1 MRENKC
7 RYFLISL
14 FIITPIIS
22 KQVGEGYDSVIRT
35 IEKQGFENLQ
45 IKMENSHIKIAYENR
60 VYRSEMNAMG
70 SILTTILNSDIADS
84 VSLTPMNKML
94 PLTAIGVNL
103 DDFSS
108 FLKGNTDNTT
118 FSSQISVNM
127 VHGDWDEVENIPV
140 LNPSSKRLEVTIN
153 PGIEALFHTNQGPA
167 IWKLN
172 LIPKVSYSFRKG
184 TQLVFEGIIPLSY
197 QFHEE
202 TKQIKLGSVYISY
215 MHKLNNTLWT
225 STTMG
230 VFPWKTAYRGGSFR
244 DFYRYGI
251 SNETA
256 KFYLNGKINLSMKL
270 DYTAHLDYLDGVWG
284 YYSASSGKFTWRGN
298 LGYRFNKQ
306 DIHINLGHGKNL
318 YEKSLTELKITR
330 SFREIDI
337 GFHARW
343 NEGDEFSHFTLGL
356 RLDIPVPFF
365 QIQNNAVILNSFKR
379 FWWEFSYHD
388 NPQGG
393 FPKTKTSV
401 LDFQK
406 RMYPSYIKNNTE
418 LFLKNIDSNK

>member
-1 MRENKC
+1 MNKWW
-7 RYFLISL
+7 YFLLSL

-22 KQVGEGYDSVIRT
+22 KQAGEGYDDVVHT

-94 PLTAIGVNL
+94 PLTEIGVNL

-118 FSSQISVNM
+118 FSSQISANM
-127 VHGDWDEVENIPV
+127 VHGDGDELENIPV
-140 LNPSSKRLEVTIN
+140 LNPSSKRLEITIN
-153 PGIEALFHTNQGPA
+153 PGIEAMFHTSQGPA

-184 TQLVFEGIIPLSY
+184 TQFVLEGIIPLYY

-202 TKQIKLGSVYISY
+202 TKQIKLGSAYISY
-215 MHKLNNTLWT
+215 MHKLNNSLWT

-230 VFPWKTAYRGGSFR
+230 VFPWKTDYRGGSFR

-256 KFYLNGKINLSMKL
+256 QFYLNGKINLSMKL

-284 YYSASSGKFTWRGN
+284 YHSASSGKFTWRGN

-306 DIHINLGHGKNL
+306 DIHINFGHGKNL
-318 YEKSLTELKITR
+318 DEKSLTELKITR
-330 SFREIDI
+330 SFLETDI

-343 NEGDEFSHFTLGL
+343 NEGDEFSNFTLGFV
-356 RLDIPVPFF
+356 LDLPVPFF
-365 QIQNNAVILNSFKR
+365 QTRNNAVILNSFKR
-379 FWWEFSYHD
+379 FFWRISYHD

-393 FPKTKTSV
+393 FPKTRTSV
-401 LDFQK
+401 LHFQK
-406 RMYPSYIKNNTE
+406 RTYPSYIKNNSK
-418 LFLKNIDSNK
+418 LFLSE